1 MSTTAIDIGTLVVST
16 PETCGGRPR
25 IAGTRI
31 SIAQIAVWNKEG
43 LSVEEILE
51 EIPYL
56 DLAQVYAAL
65 SYYHANRNEIEADLA
80 AELAEYQ
87 LLEKF
92 TLGPRNR
99 VFYEKTRCSPQIG
112 KNPVSLSECVSPV

>member
-31 SIAQIAVWNKEG
+31 SIAQIAVWNKQG
-43 LSVEEILE
+43 MSVEEILE

-80 AELAEYQ
+80 AGRGIFNEPDS
-87 LLEKF
+87 F
-92 TLGPRNR
+92 
-99 VFYEKTRCSPQIG
+99 VFG
-112 KNPVSLSECVSPV
+112 

>member
-1 MSTTAIDIGTLVVST
+1 MSTAIDIGTLVVST

-31 SIAQIAVWNKEG
+31 SIAQIAVWSKQG

-56 DLAQVYAAL
+56 NLAQVYAAL

-87 LLEKF
+87 RLEAEHRA
-92 TLGPRNR
+92 G
-99 VFYEKTRCSPQIG
+99 
-112 KNPVSLSECVSPV
+112 

>member
-31 SIAQIAVWNKEG
+31 SIAQIAVWHQQGMSPEA
-43 LSVEEILE
+43 ILE
-51 EIPYL
+51 EISYL
-56 DLAQVYAAL
+56 NLAQIYAAL

-80 AELAEYQ
+80 AELAEYER
-87 LLEKF
+87 LEADRRA
-92 TLGPRNR
+92 GR
-99 VFYEKTRCSPQIG
+99 I
-112 KNPVSLSECVSPV
+112 

>member
-31 SIAQIAVWNKEG
+31 SIAQIAVWNQQG
-43 LSVEEILE
+43 LSVEEILK

-56 DLAQVYAAL
+56 NLAQVYAAL

-87 LLEKF
+87 LLE
-92 TLGPRNR
+92 
-99 VFYEKTRCSPQIG
+99 
-112 KNPVSLSECVSPV
+112 SEHRAGNL

>member
-1 MSTTAIDIGTLVVST
+1 MSTAIDIGTLVVST

-31 SIAQIAVWNKEG
+31 SIAQIAVWNKQG
-43 LSVEEILE
+43 MSVEEILE

-56 DLAQVYAAL
+56 NLAQVYAAL

-87 LLEKF
+87 LLEAEHRAGN
-92 TLGPRNR
+92 L
-99 VFYEKTRCSPQIG
+99 
-112 KNPVSLSECVSPV
+112 

>member
-31 SIAQIAVWNKEG
+31 SIAQIAVWNKQG

-65 SYYHANRNEIEADLA
+65 SYYHANRNKIEADLA
-80 AELAEYQ
+80 TELAEYQ
-87 LLEKF
+87 LLE
-92 TLGPRNR
+92 
-99 VFYEKTRCSPQIG
+99 
-112 KNPVSLSECVSPV
+112 SEHRAG

>member
-1 MSTTAIDIGTLVVST
+1 MSTAIDIGTLIVST

-31 SIAQIAVWNKEG
+31 SIAQIAVWNKQG

-56 DLAQVYAAL
+56 NLAQVYAAL

-87 LLEKF
+87 RLEAEHRAGN
-92 TLGPRNR
+92 L
-99 VFYEKTRCSPQIG
+99 
-112 KNPVSLSECVSPV
+112 